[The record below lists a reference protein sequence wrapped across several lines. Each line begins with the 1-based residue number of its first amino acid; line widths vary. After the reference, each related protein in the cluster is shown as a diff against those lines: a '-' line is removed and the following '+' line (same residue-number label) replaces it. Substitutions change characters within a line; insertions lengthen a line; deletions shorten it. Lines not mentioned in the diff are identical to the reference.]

1 MNAYHTNEGVR
12 EEIDRLLKRNAKRQA
27 NLGIDST
34 EDELFRA
41 AKLWE
46 ADLIQI
52 AKLDPEYANSIH
64 FSEDA

>member
-1 MNAYHTNEGVR
+1 MSKYHENLGIR
-12 EEIDRLLKRNAKRQA
+12 EEVDRLLKRNAARQA

-46 ADLIQI
+46 NDLVEI
-52 AKLDPEYANSIH
+52 AKLDPEFAEVLHAQES
-64 FSEDA
+64 

>member
-1 MNAYHTNEGVR
+1 MSAYHDNKGIR
-12 EEIDRLLKRNAKRQA
+12 EEVDRILKRNARRQA

-46 ADLIQI
+46 EDLMQI
-52 AKLDPEYANSIH
+52 AKLDPQFAESLHAQT
-64 FSEDA
+64 DL